1 VVEVICRIWLVGKKN
16 DNNTYYRITAKKGLP
31 EQNLLLD
38 ESQEKIWD

>member
-1 VVEVICRIWLVGKKN
+1 VVEVIRRIWLVGK
-16 DNNTYYRITAKKGLP
+16 NNTYYRITAKKGLP